1 MVTVATIIQLVV
13 PPVLTHWMSSFLCDR
28 QQRVKLSDCFSDW
41 LTLKGGMPQGSFMG
55 PLTFLVLIND
65 LTTACL
71 VHKFVDDT
79 TLSEI
84 IPNDDVSHMEA
95 FLVDIIRW
103 SQDNLM
109 RVNWNKT
116 KEMLLGP
123 IAKQQ
128 IPDLSVDDMSRWR
141 SG

>member
-1 MVTVATIIQLVV
+1 
-13 PPVLTHWMSSFLCDR
+13 
-28 QQRVKLSDCFSDW
+28 
-41 LTLKGGMPQGSFMG
+41 MG

-95 FLVDIIRW
+95 LLVDIIRW
-103 SQDNLM
+103 
-109 RVNWNKT
+109 
-116 KEMLLGP
+116 
-123 IAKQQ
+123 
-128 IPDLSVDDMSRWR
+128 
-141 SG
+141 